1 MHSFLETWEKN
12 VSAFYFISYPRKAWG
27 RRRYSSYTPGP
38 LQYLFLFNADWKYRS
53 RIFAGNATFPKIHF
67 SVCNRLPIIIPYIGG
82 AGKPAFRASWD
93 RTLIVLQPI
102 PERILVYDV
111 ANFTNTELCESFA
124 DIQMSDDRKIEFL
137 LPSPPRNA
145 KFKTMFNQ
153 NETRNPVAYQRRA
166 LTRSRLLFEEIRQ
179 LAHRSHASM

>member
-1 MHSFLETWEKN
+1 LTILVSVLVWFTFSHSLEINLKH
-12 VSAFYFISYPRKAWG
+12 
-27 RRRYSSYTPGP
+27 
-38 LQYLFLFNADWKYRS
+38 FLFWDTEGALVA
-53 RIFAGNATFPKIHF
+53 FGLKIPITHICRKRDF

-93 RTLIVLQPI
+93 RTLIVPQPI

-124 DIQMSDDRKIEFL
+124 DIQMSDDRQIEFL

-166 LTRSRLLFEEIRQ
+166 LTRSRLLFEEIR
-179 LAHRSHASM
+179 